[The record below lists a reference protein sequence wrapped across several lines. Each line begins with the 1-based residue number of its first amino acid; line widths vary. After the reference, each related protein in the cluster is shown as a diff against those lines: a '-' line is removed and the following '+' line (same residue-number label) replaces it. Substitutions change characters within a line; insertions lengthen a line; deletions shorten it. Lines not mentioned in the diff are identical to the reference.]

1 MLWLSRVL
9 IFYFNARR
17 IEPGPRKLDSAQAP
31 KAKRRRRLLLLLLV
45 AVWLYRRMR
54 LARLAQQTSAS

>member
-17 IEPGPRKLDSAQAP
+17 IEPGPRKLASAQAP
-31 KAKRRRRLLLLLLV
+31 KAKRRRLLLLLLV

>member
-31 KAKRRRRLLLLLLV
+31 KAKRRRLLLLLLV